1 MTREILTGIPV
12 IRAFSRE
19 KHEEERFEEANE
31 RLTKTNLFVNR
42 CMTFMMP
49 TMMLIMNG
57 VSVLIIYSGAY
68 AVDNGTMQVGN
79 VMAFIQYAMQIIM
92 SFLMITAMSI
102 MLPRANVAA
111 LRINDVL
118 KTKVSVTDPE
128 NPVLPAQDVKG
139 TVEFDHVSFAY
150 PEAGENV
157 LTDISFK
164 AEKGETIAVIGSTG
178 SGKSTLIKMMAGVLK
193 PTLGQITINGYPVGV
208 NTKKIVS
215 YLPERTYLNPS
226 MKVKEAVDYF
236 ADFYEDFSKQ
246 KALDMLEKF
255 GINEQDKIKSLSK
268 GTREKVQ
275 IVLVM
280 SREAKLYLL
289 DEPMGG
295 VDPAA
300 REYILRTII
309 SNYNEDATVVIT
321 THLISDI
328 ENVLDEV
335 VFIKQGEVYLKES
348 VDDIRTKYNKSVDAL
363 FREVFVCY

>member
-1 MTREILTGIPV
+1 MSNLVEIKELGKCYGKKKVMNNLSLSLESGRIVGILGP
-12 IRAFSRE
+12 
-19 KHEEERFEEANE
+19 N
-31 RLTKTNLFVNR
+31 
-42 CMTFMMP
+42 
-49 TMMLIMNG
+49 
-57 VSVLIIYSGAY
+57 
-68 AVDNGTMQVGN
+68 
-79 VMAFIQYAMQIIM
+79 
-92 SFLMITAMSI
+92 
-102 MLPRANVAA
+102 
-111 LRINDVL
+111 
-118 KTKVSVTDPE
+118 
-128 NPVLPAQDVKG
+128 
-139 TVEFDHVSFAY
+139 
-150 PEAGENV
+150 
-157 LTDISFK
+157 
-164 AEKGETIAVIGSTG
+164 G

-193 PTLGQITINGYPVGV
+193 PTSGQITINGYLVGV

-348 VDDIRTKYNKSVDAL
+348 VDDTIRVLTHYSGRCSYVINSRQINKI
-363 FREVFVCY
+363 

>member
-1 MTREILTGIPV
+1 MSNLVEIKELGKCYGKKKVMNNLSLSLESGRIVGILGP
-12 IRAFSRE
+12 
-19 KHEEERFEEANE
+19 N
-31 RLTKTNLFVNR
+31 
-42 CMTFMMP
+42 
-49 TMMLIMNG
+49 
-57 VSVLIIYSGAY
+57 
-68 AVDNGTMQVGN
+68 
-79 VMAFIQYAMQIIM
+79 
-92 SFLMITAMSI
+92 
-102 MLPRANVAA
+102 
-111 LRINDVL
+111 
-118 KTKVSVTDPE
+118 
-128 NPVLPAQDVKG
+128 
-139 TVEFDHVSFAY
+139 
-150 PEAGENV
+150 
-157 LTDISFK
+157 
-164 AEKGETIAVIGSTG
+164 G

-193 PTLGQITINGYPVGV
+193 PTSGQITINGYLVGV

-300 REYILRTII
+300 RDYILRTII

-335 VFIKQGEVYLKES
+335 VFIKQGEVYLKEL

>member
-1 MTREILTGIPV
+1 MSNLVEIKELGKCYGKKKVMNNLSLSLESGRIVGILGP
-12 IRAFSRE
+12 
-19 KHEEERFEEANE
+19 N
-31 RLTKTNLFVNR
+31 
-42 CMTFMMP
+42 
-49 TMMLIMNG
+49 
-57 VSVLIIYSGAY
+57 
-68 AVDNGTMQVGN
+68 
-79 VMAFIQYAMQIIM
+79 
-92 SFLMITAMSI
+92 
-102 MLPRANVAA
+102 
-111 LRINDVL
+111 
-118 KTKVSVTDPE
+118 
-128 NPVLPAQDVKG
+128 
-139 TVEFDHVSFAY
+139 
-150 PEAGENV
+150 
-157 LTDISFK
+157 
-164 AEKGETIAVIGSTG
+164 G

-193 PTLGQITINGYPVGV
+193 PTSGQITINGYPVGV

-300 REYILRTII
+300 RDYILRTII

-348 VDDIRTKYNKSVDAL
+348 VDDIITKYNKSVDAL

>member
-1 MTREILTGIPV
+1 MSNLVEIKELGKCYGKKKVMNNLSLSLESGRIVGILGP
-12 IRAFSRE
+12 
-19 KHEEERFEEANE
+19 N
-31 RLTKTNLFVNR
+31 
-42 CMTFMMP
+42 
-49 TMMLIMNG
+49 
-57 VSVLIIYSGAY
+57 
-68 AVDNGTMQVGN
+68 
-79 VMAFIQYAMQIIM
+79 
-92 SFLMITAMSI
+92 
-102 MLPRANVAA
+102 
-111 LRINDVL
+111 
-118 KTKVSVTDPE
+118 
-128 NPVLPAQDVKG
+128 
-139 TVEFDHVSFAY
+139 
-150 PEAGENV
+150 
-157 LTDISFK
+157 
-164 AEKGETIAVIGSTG
+164 G

-193 PTLGQITINGYPVGV
+193 
-208 NTKKIVS
+208 
-215 YLPERTYLNPS
+215 PERTYLNPS

-300 REYILRTII
+300 RDYILRTII
-309 SNYNEDATVVIT
+309 SNYNEDATFVIT

>member
-1 MTREILTGIPV
+1 MSNLVEIKELGKCYGKKKVMNNLSLSLESGRIVGILGP
-12 IRAFSRE
+12 
-19 KHEEERFEEANE
+19 N
-31 RLTKTNLFVNR
+31 
-42 CMTFMMP
+42 
-49 TMMLIMNG
+49 
-57 VSVLIIYSGAY
+57 
-68 AVDNGTMQVGN
+68 
-79 VMAFIQYAMQIIM
+79 
-92 SFLMITAMSI
+92 
-102 MLPRANVAA
+102 
-111 LRINDVL
+111 
-118 KTKVSVTDPE
+118 
-128 NPVLPAQDVKG
+128 
-139 TVEFDHVSFAY
+139 
-150 PEAGENV
+150 
-157 LTDISFK
+157 
-164 AEKGETIAVIGSTG
+164 G

-193 PTLGQITINGYPVGV
+193 PTSGQITINGYLVGV

-300 REYILRTII
+300 RDYILRTII

-328 ENVLDEV
+328 ENVLDEWSYV
-335 VFIKQGEVYLKES
+335 KI
-348 VDDIRTKYNKSVDAL
+348 
-363 FREVFVCY
+363 

>member
-1 MTREILTGIPV
+1 MSNLVEIKELGKCYGKKKVMNNLSLSLESGRIVGILGP
-12 IRAFSRE
+12 
-19 KHEEERFEEANE
+19 N
-31 RLTKTNLFVNR
+31 
-42 CMTFMMP
+42 
-49 TMMLIMNG
+49 
-57 VSVLIIYSGAY
+57 
-68 AVDNGTMQVGN
+68 
-79 VMAFIQYAMQIIM
+79 
-92 SFLMITAMSI
+92 
-102 MLPRANVAA
+102 
-111 LRINDVL
+111 
-118 KTKVSVTDPE
+118 
-128 NPVLPAQDVKG
+128 
-139 TVEFDHVSFAY
+139 
-150 PEAGENV
+150 
-157 LTDISFK
+157 
-164 AEKGETIAVIGSTG
+164 G

-193 PTLGQITINGYPVGV
+193 PTSGQITINGYPVGV

-300 REYILRTII
+300 RDYILRTII

-328 ENVLDEV
+328 EKVLDDV
-335 VFIKQGEVYLKES
+335 VFIRDGGIFLNDS
-348 VDDIRTKYNKSVDAL
+348 VDNIRTNYKKSVDEL
-363 FREVFVCY
+363 FREVFAC

>member
-1 MTREILTGIPV
+1 MSNLVEIKELGKCYGKKKVMNNLSLSLESGRIVGILGP
-12 IRAFSRE
+12 
-19 KHEEERFEEANE
+19 N
-31 RLTKTNLFVNR
+31 
-42 CMTFMMP
+42 
-49 TMMLIMNG
+49 
-57 VSVLIIYSGAY
+57 
-68 AVDNGTMQVGN
+68 
-79 VMAFIQYAMQIIM
+79 
-92 SFLMITAMSI
+92 
-102 MLPRANVAA
+102 
-111 LRINDVL
+111 
-118 KTKVSVTDPE
+118 
-128 NPVLPAQDVKG
+128 
-139 TVEFDHVSFAY
+139 
-150 PEAGENV
+150 
-157 LTDISFK
+157 
-164 AEKGETIAVIGSTG
+164 G

-193 PTLGQITINGYPVGV
+193 PTSGQIIINGYPVGV

-300 REYILRTII
+300 RDYILRTII

-335 VFIKQGEVYLKES
+335 VFIKQGEVYLNES

>member
-1 MTREILTGIPV
+1 MSNLVEIKELGKCYGKKKVMNNLSLSLESGRIVGILGP
-12 IRAFSRE
+12 
-19 KHEEERFEEANE
+19 N
-31 RLTKTNLFVNR
+31 
-42 CMTFMMP
+42 
-49 TMMLIMNG
+49 
-57 VSVLIIYSGAY
+57 
-68 AVDNGTMQVGN
+68 
-79 VMAFIQYAMQIIM
+79 
-92 SFLMITAMSI
+92 
-102 MLPRANVAA
+102 
-111 LRINDVL
+111 
-118 KTKVSVTDPE
+118 
-128 NPVLPAQDVKG
+128 
-139 TVEFDHVSFAY
+139 
-150 PEAGENV
+150 
-157 LTDISFK
+157 
-164 AEKGETIAVIGSTG
+164 G

-193 PTLGQITINGYPVGV
+193 PTSGQITINGYLVGV

-246 KALDMLEKF
+246 KALDILEKF
-255 GINEQDKIKSLSK
+255 GINEQDKIKSFSK

-335 VFIKQGEVYLKES
+335 VFIKQGEVYLNES

>member
-1 MTREILTGIPV
+1 MSNLVEIKELGKCYGKKKVMNNLSLSLESGRIVGILGP
-12 IRAFSRE
+12 
-19 KHEEERFEEANE
+19 N
-31 RLTKTNLFVNR
+31 
-42 CMTFMMP
+42 
-49 TMMLIMNG
+49 
-57 VSVLIIYSGAY
+57 
-68 AVDNGTMQVGN
+68 
-79 VMAFIQYAMQIIM
+79 
-92 SFLMITAMSI
+92 
-102 MLPRANVAA
+102 
-111 LRINDVL
+111 
-118 KTKVSVTDPE
+118 
-128 NPVLPAQDVKG
+128 
-139 TVEFDHVSFAY
+139 
-150 PEAGENV
+150 
-157 LTDISFK
+157 
-164 AEKGETIAVIGSTG
+164 G

-193 PTLGQITINGYPVGV
+193 PTSGQITINGYPVGV

-335 VFIKQGEVYLKES
+335 VFIKQGEVYPKES